1 MEHSC
6 KQCGILIED
15 GRPFCP
21 QCRAPQIH
29 VSVATPEVPF
39 LTDIIPAE
47 EFASDAPVETR
58 LASSPM
64 RQTASRN
71 ILDRPAARHAALK
84 AGVLGVFIGVI
95 PFLGV
100 VLTGY
105 LAVFFYRRE
114 NGLVPIAGLASRVGG
129 AAGVVAFA
137 INAML
142 MTVRIFVFHAQ
153 QEYIDFLTQIAHKV
167 GADASDPNIQAGIRN
182 LFTPAGLAVSLFFWM
197 IIAVILASIGGALA
211 SIFLRP
217 GNTRS

>member
-1 MEHSC
+1 M
-6 KQCGILIED
+6 LIED
-15 GRPFCP
+15 GGPFCP
-21 QCRAPQIH
+21 QCGPPQIR
-29 VSVATPEVPF
+29 VSVVIPEAPFETAPTPAYDSSP
-39 LTDIIPAE
+39 D
-47 EFASDAPVETR
+47 ASVEPG
-58 LASSPM
+58 LASSQI
-64 RQTASRN
+64 RQTASRVS
-71 ILDRPAARHAALK
+71 LDRSVATPASAK

-95 PFLGV
+95 PFLGI

-114 NGLVPIAGLASRVGG
+114 SGIVPVAALASRVGG
-129 AAGVVAFA
+129 AAGVAAFA
-137 INAML
+137 INALL
-142 MTVRIFVFHAQ
+142 MTVRIFVFHAE

-167 GADASDPNIQAGIRN
+167 GADASDPNLQAGIRN